1 MKKSSEEI
9 NPMSSF
15 KPSDWEQKLRDLEKE
30 VNGSVNSPL
39 PNTPLPVRP
48 FNPDSDSPQLLNQA
62 LAWFQGLTAPA
73 KVVVAVGGIVLALT
87 LLNTVLKLVA
97 SLIAIAIMGVILY
110 ALYRAFIASNAEKDS

>member
-1 MKKSSEEI
+1 
-9 NPMSSF
+9 MSSF
-15 KPSDWEQKLRDLEKE
+15 KPSDWEQKFRDLEQE
-30 VNGSVNSPL
+30 VSDSVNSPL

-48 FNPDSDSPQLLNQA
+48 FNSDSQQLLNRA
-62 LAWFQGLTAPA
+62 LAWFQRLTPPA

-110 ALYRAFIASNAEKDS
+110 ALYRAFIASNVEKDT

>member
-15 KPSDWEQKLRDLEKE
+15 KPSDWEQKFRDLEQE
-30 VNGSVNSPL
+30 VSDSVNSPL

-48 FNPDSDSPQLLNQA
+48 FNSDSQQLLNRA
-62 LAWFQGLTAPA
+62 LAWFQRLTPPA

-110 ALYRAFIASNAEKDS
+110 ALYRAFIASNVEKDT